1 MKENKEIKNHPTTVK
16 LPILV
21 ALTLAGGILVGANF
35 FGGKSRMNNISKG
48 YNKFREVLSL
58 IETSYVDTVNTD
70 TLVDYSIKKMLEK
83 LDPHT
88 LYFTTDETSSARAP
102 LESGYD
108 GVGIEY
114 NFFSD
119 TIHVISVIPGGP
131 SDVAGLRSDDKI
143 IKTDGVSV
151 VGSKITNSFIYSRLR
166 GKRGS
171 EVTIEVL
178 RKGEKK
184 LRMLTI
190 IRDRIPSYSVTG
202 SYMVDPQTGYIKIDR
217 FSENT
222 FDEFKNHL
230 SLLKTA
236 GMKRLVLDLRGNPG
250 GYKDRAE
257 KMVDEL
263 VAGEKLIV
271 RTDGKGT
278 QYDSETYTKKE
289 GIFEKGAVIVLMDEG
304 SASAAE
310 IVAGALQDNDRALV
324 VGRRSFGKGLVQM
337 PVNLSDGSELRLTI
351 SRYYT
356 PSGRSIQKPYTS
368 GNDEDYEKDYE
379 KRMKSGEFFVADS
392 IKFNE
397 KSKYKTIG
405 GRTVYGGG
413 GITPDV
419 FIPRDTTMITKFLNE
434 LWTKNVIREYAFNYS
449 TENRKALEKLTFK
462 DFNKLFVVNETM
474 MIELL
479 KLSKQVGIKGKD
491 NEYARSKPYIRYQIK
506 AYVARN
512 IWQNK
517 FNEGLNNEYFQVM
530 LPLDETLQ
538 KSLRYFDRA
547 EKMAR
552 GELAL
557 EKEISHWGTKGKQ

>member
-143 IKTDGVSV
+143 IKTDGVPV

-184 LRMLTI
+184 LKMLTI
-190 IRDRIPSYSVTG
+190 TRDRIPSYSITG
-202 SYMVDPQTGYIKIDR
+202 SYMVDPQTGYIKVER

-236 GMKRLVLDLRGNPG
+236 GMKRLVIDLRGNPG

-356 PSGRSIQKPYTS
+356 PSGRSIQKPYSS

-434 LWTKNVIREYAFNYS
+434 LWAKNVIREYAFNYS

-462 DFNKLFVVNETM
+462 DFNKLFVVNEAM
-474 MIELL
+474 MVELL

-506 AYVARN
+506 AYIARN